1 MSLSQ
6 LAAKSGISKGYLW
19 NLESRSDRKRPS
31 AETLYAIARALGVTM
46 SDLLGRELLATT
58 SSAEVDPSLREFA
71 KQDKLPHA
79 DVRMLASIQW
89 RGDPPKTP
97 ERWRYIYQ
105 AIKLSR
111 ELDEA

>member
-6 LAAKSGISKGYLW
+6 LANKSGVSKGYLW
-19 NLESRSDRKRPS
+19 NLESRSDGKRPS
-31 AETLYAIARALGVTM
+31 AETLYAIAKALGVTI
-46 SDLLGRELLATT
+46 SDLLGRELLTT
-58 SSAEVDPSLREFA
+58 PPTEIDPSLEQFA
-71 KQDKLPHA
+71 KEDKLPQA

-89 RGDPPKTP
+89 RGDPPRTV

-111 ELDEA
+111 ELDEQ